1 MILTL
6 IFCAVISFILFYVAL
21 PPINFQSVPFWVYL
35 IVVLLIFGFGIL
47 GRYARGRGRKSRKKD
62 KTAERD
68 PQYEANV
75 NKAEKRIVSFPFLAI
90 GVLLVLMLIFGIASS
105 HLFRASDYA
114 GLIRDN
120 VVRKDI
126 SEYTPTID
134 NVPLMDRYTAELL
147 ASRTMGSLV
156 EEVSQFDLGR
166 SIQINYKGKPVR
178 VVPLEYAG
186 FFKWINNRKTG
197 IPSFISVDMKT
208 QKTEI
213 HTIEGGMTY
222 TPSGYFGEDLR
233 RHLRFRYPTVM
244 MSDPVFEIDENG
256 NPYWVVSKLK
266 HRVGLFG
273 GTDVDGILIVDAVT
287 GRIDEYG
294 MEDIPLHVD
303 NAISVNVLL
312 DLYNDYGAYQGGFWN
327 SRFGQKNVVQVTEGY
342 NYIPKDD
349 DIYLYTGVTSVVS
362 DESNIGFIFVNMRT
376 KEYEYYEIAGA
387 EEFSAMAS
395 AEGVVQHLSY
405 KATFPLLL
413 SIEGQPTYCVALKD
427 AAGLV
432 KMYGLVNMSQYQIVV
447 TGNTIDD
454 CLRSYRTALK
464 NNGQTVTEQQM
475 NRKTAAVE
483 DIRTGSVDGT
493 TVVYVRVEGDAH
505 YYAFTLS
512 DNQNIILANVGER
525 LEFEFGDAEAGSRII
540 PAFLLSIR

>member
-1 MILTL
+1 MIITIL
-6 IFCAVISFILFYVAL
+6 FCLVFAFILFYVTL
-21 PPINFQSVPFWVYL
+21 PPLNPQAVEFWLYLAAVLFVFGFYGIGARAVREQKAKQASRPAGEKETKRPKTVKLPNRAAAIPFIAIGVV
-35 IVVLLIFGFGIL
+35 VVLVLIFGL
-47 GRYARGRGRKSRKKD
+47 
-62 KTAERD
+62 T
-68 PQYEANV
+68 
-75 NKAEKRIVSFPFLAI
+75 
-90 GVLLVLMLIFGIASS
+90 SS
-105 HLFRASDYA
+105 HLFRANDYA
-114 GLIRDN
+114 NLIRDN

-134 NVPLMDRYTAELL
+134 NVPLMDRNTAELL

-186 FFKWINNRKTG
+186 FFKWINNRKNG

-213 HTIEGGMTY
+213 HTISGGMRY
-222 TPSGYFGEDLR
+222 TPSGYFGDDLR
-233 RHLRFRYPTVM
+233 RHLRFRYPTYM
-244 MSDPVFEIDENG
+244 MSEPVFEIDENG
-256 NPYWVVSKLK
+256 APYWVVSKLK
-266 HRVGLFG
+266 HRVGMFG

-287 GRIDEYG
+287 GRIDEYA
-294 MEDIPLHVD
+294 MDAIPLHVD
-303 NAISVNVLL
+303 NAISVDVLL
-312 DLYNDYGAYQGGFWN
+312 NLYNNYGMYQGGFWN
-327 SRFGQKNVVQVTEGY
+327 SKFGQKNVVQVTEGY
-342 NYIPKDD
+342 NYIPKND

-395 AEGVVQHLSY
+395 AEGVVQHLGY
-405 KATFPLLL
+405 NATFPLLL

-447 TGNTIDD
+447 TGNTIED
-454 CLRSYRTALK
+454 CLRSYRIALK
-464 NNGQTVTEQQM
+464 NNGQTVSEETLL
-475 NRKTAAVE
+475 RRTGVVE
-483 DIRTGSVDGT
+483 EIRTGTIDGT
-493 TVVYVRVEGDAH
+493 TVVYLRFAEDERF
-505 YYAFTLS
+505 YAFSLADS
-512 DNQNIILANVGER
+512 QDIILVNAGDRITFESGE
-525 LEFEFGDAEAGSRII
+525 AEAGSVIV
-540 PAFLLSIR
+540 PAYLVTDN

>member
-6 IFCAVISFILFYVAL
+6 ILCAAISFILFYVAL
-21 PPINFQSVPFWVYL
+21 PPLNFQSVQFWVYL
-35 IVVLLIFGFGIL
+35 IMVLLIFGFGIL
-47 GRYARGRGRKSRKKD
+47 FRLARTQGRKFGKKG
-62 KTAERD
+62 KKAERTAE
-68 PQYEANV
+68 YEANV
-75 NKAEKRIVSFPFLAI
+75 NKAEKRIVAFPFIAI
-90 GVLLVLMLIFGIASS
+90 GVIVVLVLIFGALSS
-105 HLFRASDYA
+105 HLLRANDYA
-114 GLIRDN
+114 NLIRDN
-120 VVRKDI
+120 IVRKDI

-134 NVPLMDRYTAELL
+134 NVPLMDRNTAELL

-186 FFKWINNRKTG
+186 FFKWINNRANG

-213 HTIEGGMTY
+213 HTIEGGMRY
-222 TPSGYFGEDLR
+222 TPSGYFGDDLR
-233 RHLRFRYPTVM
+233 RHLRFRYPTYM

-266 HRVGLFG
+266 HRVGPFG

-287 GRIDEYG
+287 GHIEEYA
-294 MEDIPLHVD
+294 MNDIPLHVD
-303 NAISVNVLL
+303 NAIPVDVLL
-312 DLYNDYGAYQGGFWN
+312 DLYNDFGEYQGGFWN
-327 SRFGQKNVVQVTEGY
+327 AQFGQKNVVQVTEGY

-349 DIYLYTGVTSVVS
+349 DIYVYTGVTSVVS

-395 AEGVVQHLSY
+395 AEGVVQHLGY
-405 KATFPLLL
+405 DATFPLLL

-447 TGNTIDD
+447 TGNTIDE

-464 NNGQTVTEQQM
+464 NNGQTVDDQPL
-475 NRKTAAVE
+475 NRKTGVAE

-493 TVVYVRVEGDAH
+493 TVVYIRFEGDAH
-505 YYAFTLS
+505 YYAFRLS
-512 DNQNIILANVGER
+512 DSQDAILINPGDRVTFESGEP
-525 LEFEFGDAEAGSRII
+525 EAGSRII
-540 PAFLLSIR
+540 PAFLLTD